1 VVKSVP
7 VALEVGKART
17 FATALDW
24 PGWCRSGKSEDL
36 AIEAL
41 MAHAP
46 RYQAVVGGI
55 PPRFIAPRPGAP
67 VEVVERL
74 TGNASTEF
82 GAPGVPPV
90 ADHAAVDARDLR
102 RLGSIMEACWSAFDR
117 AVAAAAGLTL
127 RTGPRGGGRDLDTIR
142 EHAAEADRAYLARL
156 GGRVGKDADHTTV
169 RAAFLEALGARA
181 RGEVA
186 DVGPRGGKRWS
197 ARFAV
202 RYAAWHTL
210 DHTWEIE
217 DRSRPQA

>member
-1 VVKSVP
+1 MLKPVR
-7 VALEVGKART
+7 VALEVGRART

-24 PGWCRSGKSEDL
+24 PGWCRSGKSED
-36 AIEAL
+36 ATIEAL
-41 MAHAP
+41 LAYAP
-46 RYQAVVGGI
+46 RYGAVVAGI
-55 PPRFIAPRPGAP
+55 TPRFIVPRPGPP

-74 TGNASTEF
+74 AGNASTEF
-82 GAPGVPPV
+82 GAPGVPPA
-90 ADHAAVDARDLR
+90 ADNAPVDTRDLR

-117 AVAAAAGLTL
+117 TVAGAVGLTL

-142 EHAAEADRAYLARL
+142 GHADEADRAYLARL
-156 GGRVGKDADHTTV
+156 GGRVGKDANHTAV

-210 DHTWEIE
+210 DHAWEIE
-217 DRSRPQA
+217 DRAQA